1 VKYLKKFAL
10 FLLLAGVL
18 NSGALTADELIHVVG
33 KGDTI
38 YSLSRFYHVTADELM
53 RANGISDPSKIS
65 VGKKLIIPVSA
76 NGSVLPGTME
86 SVSISVPNN
95 TQALVKY
102 KAVRGD
108 TLYSIARSNNISL
121 QKLQEINGFSS
132 DHVLKVGDVI
142 KVPEKAGSSVMQNK
156 TIANT
161 ATANSAPSTRA
172 TSSGKT
178 APAGIYAL
186 RWPITPKDISY
197 MTGQMGVVVEGE
209 QLESVKSLT
218 QGNVVSA
225 GPWRKFG
232 RVVIV
237 ETQGGYYYMYGGC
250 ETITVNVGD
259 RITPGMELGK
269 LGINAVSV
277 KPQLF
282 FMVFRNDNPMDPALA
297 PRAGNNIRT

>member
-1 VKYLKKFAL
+1 LV
-10 FLLLAGVL
+10 GVL
-18 NSGALTADELIHVVG
+18 YSGTLAADELIHVVG

-38 YSLSRFYHVTADELM
+38 YSLSRFYHVTAEELM

-65 VGKKLIIPVSA
+65 VGKKLIIPVSTD
-76 NGSVLPGTME
+76 GSALPGTALN
-86 SVSISVPNN
+86 VPVAAASSAQ
-95 TQALVKY
+95 TLVNY
-102 KAVRGD
+102 KAVKGD
-108 TLYSIARSNNISL
+108 TLYSIARNNNITL

-132 DHVLKVGDVI
+132 THVLKVGDVI
-142 KVPEKAGSSVMQNK
+142 KVPG
-156 TIANT
+156 I
-161 ATANSAPSTRA
+161 APSETQITVTGA
-172 TSSGKT
+172 AQVKPVVAAKSTPPAKS
-178 APAGIYAL
+178 AAGIYAL

-209 QLESVKSLT
+209 QLESVRSLT

-269 LGINAVSV
+269 LGVNAVSV

-297 PRAGNNIRT
+297 PRAGNNQRT

>member
-1 VKYLKKFAL
+1 MFVLV
-10 FLLLAGVL
+10 LLLAYFPI
-18 NSGALTADELIHVVG
+18 SGTIAAEELIHVVG

-38 YSLSRFYHVTADELM
+38 FSLSRFYHVTADELM
-53 RANGISDPSKIS
+53 KANGISDPSKLS
-65 VGKKLIIPVSA
+65 VGKKLIIPVSVDGA
-76 NGSVLPGTME
+76 SLPGQNSGVTA
-86 SVSISVPNN
+86 SVAENPQMFVI
-95 TQALVKY
+95 Y
-102 KAVRGD
+102 KAVKGD
-108 TLYSIARSNNISL
+108 TLFSIARGNDITL

-132 DHVLKVGDVI
+132 DHVLKIGDAI
-142 KVPEKAGSSVMQNK
+142 KVPKKSSSFGTQG
-156 TIANT
+156 IAPAVNT
-161 ATANSAPSTRA
+161 AVIKPSTTNKA
-172 TSSGKT
+172 T

-186 RWPITPKDISY
+186 RWPVTPKDISY

-209 QLESVKSLT
+209 KLESVRSLT

-237 ETQGGYYYMYGGC
+237 ETAGGYYYMYGGC
-250 ETITVNVGD
+250 ESITVNVGD

-297 PRAGNNIRT
+297 PRAGNNQRT

>member
-1 VKYLKKFAL
+1 M
-10 FLLLAGVL
+10 LA
-18 NSGALTADELIHVVG
+18 AEELIHVVG

-38 YSLSRFYHVTADELM
+38 FSLSRFYHVSVDELM
-53 RANGISDPSKIS
+53 KANGISDPSKLS

-76 NGSVLPGTME
+76 DGSSLPGQNSGVKT
-86 SVSISVPNN
+86 SVTEKP
-95 TQALVKY
+95 QAFVDYKVVK
-102 KAVRGD
+102 GD
-108 TLYSIARSNNISL
+108 TLFSLARKNGITL
-121 QKLQEINGFSS
+121 QNLEEINGFSS
-132 DHVLKVGDVI
+132 NHVLKEGDVI
-142 KVPEKAGSSVMQNK
+142 KVPKKNTSFGTQSIAPA
-156 TIANT
+156 ANT
-161 ATANSAPSTRA
+161 AVIKPPNTNMTAP
-172 TSSGKT
+172 
-178 APAGIYAL
+178 PAGIYDL
-186 RWPITPKDISY
+186 RWPVTPKDISY

-209 QLESVKSLT
+209 KLESVRSLT

-237 ETQGGYYYMYGGC
+237 ETAGGYYYMYGGC
-250 ETITVNVGD
+250 ESITVNVGD

-297 PRAGNNIRT
+297 PRAGNNQRT

>member
-1 VKYLKKFAL
+1 MLVAE
-10 FLLLAGVL
+10 
-18 NSGALTADELIHVVG
+18 ELIHVVG

-38 YSLSRFYHVTADELM
+38 FSLSRFYHVTADELM
-53 RANGISDPSKIS
+53 KANGISDASKIS

-76 NGSVLPGTME
+76 DGTALPGQTPGV
-86 SVSISVPNN
+86 SVTENPQMFVI
-95 TQALVKY
+95 Y
-102 KAVRGD
+102 KAVKGD
-108 TLYSIARSNNISL
+108 TLFSIAKSNNITL
-121 QKLQEINGFSS
+121 KKLQEINGFSP
-132 DHVLKVGDVI
+132 DHVLKIGDAI
-142 KVPEKAGSSVMQNK
+142 KVPNKNSSFGTQG
-156 TIANT
+156 IAPASNT
-161 ATANSAPSTRA
+161 AAIKPSTAN
-172 TSSGKT
+172 KT
-178 APAGIYAL
+178 APVGIYSL
-186 RWPITPKDISY
+186 RWPVTPKDISY

-209 QLESVKSLT
+209 KLESVRSLT

-237 ETQGGYYYMYGGC
+237 ETAGGYYYMYGGC

-297 PRAGNNIRT
+297 PRAGNNQRT

>member
-1 VKYLKKFAL
+1 MLTFFV
-10 FLLLAGVL
+10 LAGVL
-18 NSGALTADELIHVVG
+18 TSGALAADELVHVVG

-53 RANGISDPSKIS
+53 RANGISDPSKIT
-65 VGKKLIIPVSA
+65 VGKKLIIPNSSGGTV
-76 NGSVLPGTME
+76 GTVLPGATNE
-86 SVSISVPNN
+86 
-95 TQALVKY
+95 TQTLVNY
-102 KAVRGD
+102 KAVKGD
-108 TLYSIARSNNISL
+108 TLYSIARSNNITL
-121 QKLQEINGFSS
+121 QKLQEINGFPS

-142 KVPEKAGSSVMQNK
+142 KVPGGKTSSVASV
-156 TIANT
+156 TSAN
-161 ATANSAPSTRA
+161 A
-172 TSSGKT
+172 TSAKASASASSKT
-178 APAGIYAL
+178 VSAGIYSL

-209 QLESVKSLT
+209 KLESVKSLT

-250 ETITVNVGD
+250 ETITVSVGD

-297 PRAGNNIRT
+297 PRAGNIRS

>member
-1 VKYLKKFAL
+1 M
-10 FLLLAGVL
+10 FLLVFMLMGIPISGTLA
-18 NSGALTADELIHVVG
+18 AEELIHVVG

-38 YSLSRFYHVTADELM
+38 FSLSRFYHVTADELM
-53 RANGISDPSKIS
+53 KANGISDPSKLI
-65 VGKKLIIPVSA
+65 VGKKLIIPVPA
-76 NGSVLPGTME
+76 DGTVLPGQNSNITASVTE
-86 SVSISVPNN
+86 SPQMFVI
-95 TQALVKY
+95 Y
-102 KAVRGD
+102 KAVKGD
-108 TLYSIARSNNISL
+108 TLFSIARGNGITL

-132 DHVLKVGDVI
+132 DHVLKIGDAI
-142 KVPEKAGSSVMQNK
+142 KVPKKGSSFGTQG
-156 TIANT
+156 ISPAANT
-161 ATANSAPSTRA
+161 AVIKPSTVN
-172 TSSGKT
+172 KT
-178 APAGIYAL
+178 VAPAGIYAL
-186 RWPITPKDISY
+186 RWPVTPKDISY

-209 QLESVKSLT
+209 KLESVRSLT

-237 ETQGGYYYMYGGC
+237 ETSGGYYYMYGGC

-259 RITPGMELGK
+259 RIMPGMELGK

-297 PRAGNNIRT
+297 PRAGNNPGNNQRT

>member
-1 VKYLKKFAL
+1 MLV
-10 FLLLAGVL
+10 GVL
-18 NSGALTADELIHVVG
+18 CSGTLAADELIHVVG

-38 YSLSRFYHVTADELM
+38 YSLSRFYHVTAEELM

-65 VGKKLIIPVSA
+65 VGKKLIIPGSGDGSA
-76 NGSVLPGTME
+76 LPGTA
-86 SVSISVPNN
+86 VNVPVAAAS
-95 TQALVKY
+95 TTMTLVNY
-102 KAVRGD
+102 KAVKGD
-108 TLYSIARSNNISL
+108 TLYSIARSNNIAL
-121 QKLQEINGFSS
+121 QKLLEINDFSS
-132 DHVLKVGDVI
+132 GHVLKVGDVI
-142 KVPEKAGSSVMQNK
+142 KVPGKVSSEAQI
-156 TIANT
+156 TITNAPVKPAVPAKPAPT
-161 ATANSAPSTRA
+161 AKSA
-172 TSSGKT
+172 
-178 APAGIYAL
+178 AGIYAL
-186 RWPITPKDISY
+186 RWPVMPKDISY

-209 QLESVKSLT
+209 QLESVRSLT

-269 LGINAVSV
+269 LGVNAVSV

-297 PRAGNNIRT
+297 PRAGNQRT

>member
-1 VKYLKKFAL
+1 
-10 FLLLAGVL
+10 
-18 NSGALTADELIHVVG
+18 VVG

-38 YSLSRFYHVTADELM
+38 FSLSRFYHVTADELM
-53 RANGISDPSKIS
+53 KANGISDPSKLS
-65 VGKKLIIPVSA
+65 VGKKLIIPVPA
-76 NGSVLPGTME
+76 DGSPLPGQSSGITA
-86 SVSISVPNN
+86 SVTENPQTFIYYKV
-95 TQALVKY
+95 VK
-102 KAVRGD
+102 GD
-108 TLYSIARSNNISL
+108 TLFSIARGNGITL

-132 DHVLKVGDVI
+132 NHVLKVDDVI
-142 KVPEKAGSSVMQNK
+142 KLPKKNSAFGTQ
-156 TIANT
+156 TIAPAANT
-161 ATANSAPSTRA
+161 AVIKPPTVN
-172 TSSGKT
+172 KT
-178 APAGIYAL
+178 VAPAGIYAL
-186 RWPITPKDISY
+186 RWPVTPKDISY

-209 QLESVKSLT
+209 KLEPVRSLT

-237 ETQGGYYYMYGGC
+237 ETSGGYYYMYGGC

-259 RITPGMELGK
+259 RIMPGMELGK

-297 PRAGNNIRT
+297 PRAGNNQRT

>member
-1 VKYLKKFAL
+1 VKKLSS
-10 FLLLAGVL
+10 LLVLVGVL
-18 NSGALTADELIHVVG
+18 NSGALAADELIHVVG

-38 YSLSRFYHVTADELM
+38 YSLSRFYHITADELM

-65 VGKKLIIPVSA
+65 VGKKLVIPVSA
-76 NGSVLPGTME
+76 DGPSIAVTSASV
-86 SVSISVPNN
+86 VSNN
-95 TQALVKY
+95 TQTLVNY
-102 KAVRGD
+102 KAVKGD
-108 TLYSIARSNNISL
+108 TLYSIARGNNITL

-132 DHVLKVGDVI
+132 THVLKVGDVI
-142 KVPEKAGSSVMQNK
+142 KVPAGKSSGTQTTV
-156 TIANT
+156 TDT
-161 ATANSAPSTRA
+161 ASIKQSSTVKS
-172 TSSGKT
+172 TSSTKV
-178 APAGIYAL
+178 ASAGIYAM
-186 RWPITPKDISY
+186 RWPVAPKDISY
-197 MTGQMGVVVEGE
+197 MTNQLGVVVEGE

-269 LGINAVSV
+269 LGVNAVSV

-282 FMVFRNDNPMDPALA
+282 FMVFRNDNPIDPALA
-297 PRAGNNIRT
+297 PRAGNNQRT